1 MIEHEIRAD
10 AVRERTAR
18 LSSDWYPVSKPRRR
32 VRLTLG
38 RWLIGA
44 GRRSAPSRA
53 QVSRMKPCRAAE
65 TSATA
70 SGNNTRMASR
80 RAPACSSALPLA

>member
-1 MIEHEIRAD
+1 MLEHEIRAD

-18 LSSDWYPVSKPRRR
+18 LSRDWPTTTPRRR

-44 GRRSAPSRA
+44 GRRLADER
-53 QVSRMKPCRAAE
+53 
-65 TSATA
+65 
-70 SGNNTRMASR
+70 SGFAHE
-80 RAPACSSALPLA
+80 ALPRC

>member
-1 MIEHEIRAD
+1 MIEHEVRAD

-18 LSSDWYPVSKPRRR
+18 LSSDWSPVSKPRRR

-44 GRRSAPSRA
+44 GRRLSEP
-53 QVSRMKPCRAAE
+53 
-65 TSATA
+65 
-70 SGNNTRMASR
+70 G
-80 RAPACSSALPLA
+80 SALAHKALPRS